1 MLWFIQPAVVADAR
15 QETFKYILCYGS
27 SGQSEPTGYG
37 SLFKYILCYGSSK
50 ARRENLA
57 MAQNLNTSYV
67 MVHLGSGLRL

>member
-1 MLWFIQPAVVADAR
+1 MVHLRYNRKNLVHAI
-15 QETFKYILCYGS
+15 FKYILCYGS